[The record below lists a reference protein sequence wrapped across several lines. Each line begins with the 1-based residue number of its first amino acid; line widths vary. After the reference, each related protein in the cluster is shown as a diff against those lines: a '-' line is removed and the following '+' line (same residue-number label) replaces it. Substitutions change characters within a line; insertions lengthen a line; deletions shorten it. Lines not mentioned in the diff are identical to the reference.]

1 MLDKYNTN
9 TAAGFIS
16 AQERKEENNMKK
28 LYRIGALAMSLIIA
42 ASVCGCGTKNDGS
55 KGGKTDSNSSGGG
68 VHAEKAGLFDE
79 RKPDESKD
87 PLKKGI
93 DLDGYEFVIMD
104 FNESPWTRTSN
115 GSKADNARVEM
126 LKKIEDELNCTITYK
141 YSPYS
146 KYFSTYQTSIMSGKK
161 VADVLTPTMY
171 EVGAFI
177 NAGLAVDVNKI
188 PNLNLN
194 NEYWNHALVDMTAVN
209 GKSYMLNCDIY
220 PHWLGTLNINFNKN
234 IIKELGLESPYELV
248 KKGEWTIDKYI
259 EYAKAAKKDLDGVAG
274 FGNKDRY
281 GIAGTGWGTSYIFHG
296 SGIPVLKY
304 DNDLKKVVFNF
315 KPTKTSPVN
324 EQAINVINKL
334 KDIGINGENLTPTL
348 DTDDYTTQQKYFA
361 NGQALFFCTMTRT
374 IFLEMS
380 DFLRNMKDDWG
391 ILPLPNLGGKEYNC
405 LVDNNMATM
414 IVPISNKDL
423 DKTGTILDAIAYH
436 SYYDYEPLFAQ
447 WLADTYFRDDESY
460 EMLELIYQNMY
471 YDIFMAVGTSDKRL
485 WDIESEIIVG
495 SATNKGYDPAQAI
508 AKLEDSIRTAVDEFY
523 GK

>member
-1 MLDKYNTN
+1 
-9 TAAGFIS
+9 
-16 AQERKEENNMKK
+16 MKK
-28 LYRIGALAMSLIIA
+28 LYRIGALLMSLAVA
-42 ASVCGCGTKNDGS
+42 ASVCGCGSKDS
-55 KGGKTDSNSSGGG
+55 DKGGNSVSGWGSSGGAR
-68 VHAEKAGLFDE
+68 AEKAGLFEE

-146 KYFSTYQTSIMSGKK
+146 KYFATYQTSIMSGKK

-194 NEYWNHALVDMTAVN
+194 NEYWNHALVDLTAVN

-220 PHWLGTLNINFNKN
+220 PHWLGALSVLFNKN

-281 GIAGTGWGTSYIFHG
+281 GIAGNYWGTSYIFHG
-296 SGIPVLKY
+296 SGIPVLKF

-315 KPTKTSPVN
+315 KPSKTSAVN
-324 EQAINVINKL
+324 EQAISVINKL
-334 KDIGINGENLTPTL
+334 KDIGTNGENITPLL
-348 DTDDYTTQQKYFA
+348 DTDEYSTAFKYFA
-361 NGQALFFCTMTRT
+361 NGQGLFTTTMTRGL
-374 IFLEMS
+374 FLEMS
-380 DFLRNMKDDWG
+380 DLLRNMKDDWG

-460 EMLELIYQNMY
+460 DMLELIYQSMY
-471 YDIFMAVGTSDKRL
+471 YDIFMAVGTSDERL
-485 WDIESEIIVG
+485 WAIEQEIIVG
-495 SATNKGYDPAQAI
+495 SAANRGNDPAQAI
-508 AKLEDSIRTAVDEFY
+508 AKLEDSIHTAVDEFY

>member
-1 MLDKYNTN
+1 
-9 TAAGFIS
+9 
-16 AQERKEENNMKK
+16 MKK
-28 LYRIGALAMSLIIA
+28 LYRIGALLMSLAVA
-42 ASVCGCGTKNDGS
+42 ASVCGCGSKDS
-55 KGGKTDSNSSGGG
+55 DKGGNSVSGGGSSGGAR
-68 VHAEKAGLFDE
+68 AEKAGLFEE

-104 FNESPWTRTSN
+104 FNESQWTRTSN
-115 GSKADNARVEM
+115 GSKADNVRVEM

-146 KYFSTYQTSIMSGKK
+146 KYFATYQTSIMSGKK

-194 NEYWNHALVDMTAVN
+194 NEYWNHALVDLTAVN

-281 GIAGTGWGTSYIFHG
+281 GIAGTGWGTSYLFHG

-304 DNDLKKVVFNF
+304 DNDLQKVVFNF
-315 KPTKTSPVN
+315 KPSKTSPVN
-324 EQAINVINKL
+324 EQAVSVINKL
-334 KDIGINGENLTPTL
+334 KEVGTNGENLTPTL
-348 DTDDYTTQQKYFA
+348 DTDDYTTQMNYFA
-361 NGQALFFCTMTRT
+361 NGQALFFTTMTRT
-374 IFLEMS
+374 LFLEMDEVS
-380 DFLRNMKDDWG
+380 RGMKDDWG
-391 ILPLPNLGGKEYNC
+391 ILPLPNLGGKDYNC

-460 EMLELIYQNMY
+460 DMLELIYQNMY

-495 SATNKGYDPAQAI
+495 SATNKGYDPAQSI
-508 AKLEDSIRTAVDEFY
+508 AKIEDSVRTAVDEFY